1 MALTG
6 GLRLCAFKD
15 LILRQ
20 AQGKPPSPSRST
32 PLGLLKGEGRR
43 RRMRTVTAIEPQ
55 KKNPRRVN
63 VYLDGEFAFGLTRL
77 VAAWLTIGQTLAEE
91 KIASLQAEEARENV
105 YQKALHFLSYRP
117 RSTAEVR
124 QNLNKHNVP
133 EALIEA
139 TLERLQ
145 HNGLVNDE
153 AFAHAWVENR
163 NEFRPRSRSA
173 LRMELRRKGL
183 NDEVIQSVLEESV
196 DEEALAQQAARKY
209 ARRLEG
215 LERSEFRH
223 KLSGFLARRGFS
235 YSTIAPLVSQV
246 WQEMHQTADG
256 REKTDNEENL

>member
-1 MALTG
+1 
-6 GLRLCAFKD
+6 
-15 LILRQ
+15 
-20 AQGKPPSPSRST
+20 
-32 PLGLLKGEGRR
+32 
-43 RRMRTVTAIEPQ
+43 MRTVTAIEPQ

-63 VYLDGEFAFGLTRL
+63 VYLDGEFAFGLTRV

-91 KIASLQAEEARENV
+91 KLASLQAEEARENV

-133 EALIEA
+133 ETLIEA

-163 NEFRPRSRSA
+163 TEFRPRSRSA

-183 NDEVIQSVLEESV
+183 NDEVIQSILEESV
-196 DEEALAQQAARKY
+196 DDEALAQQAARKY
-209 ARRLEG
+209 VRRLEG

-246 WQEMHQTADG
+246 WHECHLWQEMHQTADG